1 MAIVQTNTNYTYETM
16 RSNIYELNKN
26 YPFIQVQNIGYSV
39 LGRTLPVI
47 RLGQGS
53 KHVFYSASFHANEW
67 ITSVV
72 LMNFIEDYCIAYV
85 NNTNLFGYNIRNL
98 FRTTSIYIMP
108 MVNPDGVNL
117 VTGAYNT
124 NSSIYRSFQSIA
136 NNYPRISFPN
146 GWKANFNGVDLN
158 LQFPAG
164 WEQAKEIKY
173 SQGFTSPAPR
183 DFVGYGP
190 LTEPESLAVY
200 NFTLRNNFRLVIS
213 YHTQGQEIYWNF
225 QNINPPNGYQI
236 GTQFANA
243 SGYTLA
249 NVPFNSSFAGF
260 KDWFIQ
266 NYNKPGYTIEAG
278 LGNNPLPISQF
289 NEIYN
294 DNLGILIL
302 GAIL

>member
-124 NSSIYRSFQSIA
+124 NSSIYRSFESIA
-136 NNYPRISFPN
+136 NTYPRISFPN